1 MLRSIAIAVVV
12 LVAVVLAVAA
22 TRRDVFRVQ
31 RSIVVKAA
39 PDKILPLIADF
50 HRWPEWSPYE
60 KLDPA
65 MKRVHSG
72 APSGVGAVYQW
83 EGNGK
88 AGAGRMEIKEVRPPS
103 RVAIQLDFTKP
114 VEGHNIAEFALEP
127 RAGGTEV
134 IWSMRG
140 PSPYLMKLMGIFVD
154 LDRMI
159 GNDFDNGLANLK
171 AVAER

>member
-1 MLRSIAIAVVV
+1 MLKSIAIAVVV
-12 LVAVVLAVAA
+12 GIAAVLVFAA
-22 TRRDVFRVQ
+22 TKRDDFRVQ

-39 PDKILPLIADF
+39 PERILPLIVDF
-50 HRWPEWSPYE
+50 RRWSEWSPYE

-65 MKRVHSG
+65 MKRVHAG
-72 APSGVGAVYQW
+72 APSGVGAIYEW
-83 EGNGK
+83 EGNSK
-88 AGAGRMEIKEVRPPS
+88 AGAGRMEIKEVQAPS
-103 RVAIQLDFTKP
+103 KVTIQLDFLKP
-114 VEGHNIAEFALEP
+114 VEGRNVAEFALEP

-140 PSPYLMKLMGIFVD
+140 PSPYLMKLMGIFVN

-159 GNDFDNGLANLK
+159 GGDFENGLSNLK

>member
-1 MLRSIAIAVVV
+1 MGGFAVSRSTTV
-12 LVAVVLAVAA
+12 
-22 TRRDVFRVQ
+22 
-31 RSIVVKAA
+31 
-39 PDKILPLIADF
+39 IADPARVHGLINSF
-50 HRWPEWSPYE
+50 HAWTAWSPYE

-65 MKRVHSG
+65 MKRVHAG
-72 APSGVGAVYQW
+72 APQGVGAIYEW
-83 EGNGK
+83 EGNSK
-88 AGAGRMEIKEVRPPS
+88 AGAGRMEIKEVQVPS

-114 VEGHNIAEFALEP
+114 VEGHNIAELSLEP

-140 PSPYLMKLMGIFVD
+140 PSPYLMKLMGVFVN

-159 GNDFDNGLANLK
+159 GGDFETGLSNLK

>member
-1 MLRSIAIAVVV
+1 MLRSIVIAAVV
-12 LVAVVLAVAA
+12 LVAAVLVFAA
-22 TRRDVFRVQ
+22 TRRDDFKVQ

-39 PDKILPLIADF
+39 PERILPLITDF
-50 HRWPEWSPYE
+50 RRWPEWSPYE

-65 MKRVHSG
+65 MKRIHAG
-72 APSGVGAVYQW
+72 APRGVGAVYEW

-88 AGAGRMEIKEVRPPS
+88 AGAGRMEIKEVRAPS
-103 RVAIQLDFTKP
+103 RVTIQLDFTKP
-114 VEGHNIAEFALEP
+114 VEGRNVAEFALEP

-140 PSPYLMKLMGIFVD
+140 PSPYLMKLMGIFVN

-159 GNDFDNGLANLK
+159 GSDFENGLANLK